1 MINRTRRPV
10 LPVAA
15 ALLACAVGAL
25 SGVPASAQ
33 QPEAEADER
42 LAELQQTL
50 EAAREQLRLSDE
62 QIDQLLP
69 LLRESFEGT
78 MTVLE
83 EHGINIQSLTEGSS
97 SRRLN
102 LRQLRALRRDLDAI
116 QEAMFEKIEELGF
129 LNEEQ
134 FDEFK
139 KMQEEQRGALRERLR
154 ARRGLS

>member
-1 MINRTRRPV
+1 
-10 LPVAA
+10 
-15 ALLACAVGAL
+15 
-25 SGVPASAQ
+25 
-33 QPEAEADER
+33 
-42 LAELQQTL
+42 
-50 EAAREQLRLSDE
+50 
-62 QIDQLLP
+62 
-69 LLRESFEGT
+69 

-102 LRQLRALRRDLDAI
+102 LRRLRALRRDLDAI
-116 QEAMFEKIEELGF
+116 QEAVFEKIEELGF
-129 LNEEQ
+129 LSEEQ

>member
-1 MINRTRRPV
+1 M
-10 LPVAA
+10 
-15 ALLACAVGAL
+15 
-25 SGVPASAQ
+25 
-33 QPEAEADER
+33 
-42 LAELQQTL
+42 
-50 EAAREQLRLSDE
+50 QLRLSDE
-62 QIDQLLP
+62 QTEQLLP

-102 LRQLRALRRDLDAI
+102 LRRLRALRRDLDAI
-116 QEAMFEKIEELGF
+116 QEAVFEKIEELGF
-129 LNEEQ
+129 LSEEQ

>member
-1 MINRTRRPV
+1 MINLTRRPV

-15 ALLACAVGAL
+15 ALLACVVGAVP
-25 SGVPASAQ
+25 GAPASAQ
-33 QPEAEADER
+33 EPEAEADER

-50 EAAREQLRLSDE
+50 EAVREQLQLGDE
-62 QIDQLLP
+62 QVEQLLP

-83 EHGINIQSLTEGSS
+83 EHGINIRSLTEGSS

-102 LRQLRALRRDLDAI
+102 LRQLRALRRDLDAV
-116 QEAMFEKIEELGF
+116 QEAVFEKIEELGF
-129 LNEEQ
+129 LSEEQ

-139 KMQEEQRGALRERLR
+139 KIQEEQRGALRERLR
-154 ARRGLS
+154 VRRGLS